1 MFQGNGLQSITYH
14 GDYLYIINTEKT
26 SVMRILGTDIEN
38 QHMHPTALETFGPL
52 FYSLSDVKVFGE
64 RNVGL

>member
-1 MFQGNGLQSITYH
+1 M
-14 GDYLYIINTEKT
+14 INTEKT
-26 SVMRILGTDIEN
+26 SVMRILATDIEN
-38 QHMHPTALETFGPL
+38 QYMHPDVLETFGPQ